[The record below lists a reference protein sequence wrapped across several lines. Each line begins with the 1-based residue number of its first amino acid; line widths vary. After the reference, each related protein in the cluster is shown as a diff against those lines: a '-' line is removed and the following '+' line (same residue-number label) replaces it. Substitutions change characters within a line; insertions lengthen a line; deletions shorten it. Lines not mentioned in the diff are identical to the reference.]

1 MATWNSPKA
10 ESSTF
15 WLGILTSYW
24 PEGIIAITLAD
35 PDQVRRSNRFGNASL
50 FSRWYDVLS
59 KHVVVVVIDEPNG
72 RKWVV
77 TAYIARKL
85 VAGAVQWERA

>member
-1 MATWNSPKA
+1 M
-10 ESSTF
+10 EF
-15 WLGILTSYW
+15 
-24 PEGIIAITLAD
+24 PEGREQHVLARHPDLLLAGRKFIANTLAD
-35 PDQVRRSNRFGNASL
+35 PDQVRSSSRFGNASL

-85 VAGAVQWERA
+85 VAGAVEWERT